1 MRKLLLATT
10 ALLFLGGTAN
20 AAIINS
26 LGTDP
31 TSATGNFIRSL
42 SGVTTPF
49 DDQYTFLLS
58 ANMTFFTI
66 AGVQNSFAQPS
77 DFITGFAASVYNY
90 GANGIFE
97 GDQLGHGD
105 DVAVIVGGPPV
116 PCQFNPACQV
126 IAGSAFLPGANYYAD
141 ISGTGGGTSGYQGGV
156 AVAAAVPGPIVGA
169 GLPGLIAAVS
179 GLFGMNFFRRRRR
192 DGVSLA

>member
-1 MRKLLLATT
+1 MKKLLLATAAMLALTT
-10 ALLFLGGTAN
+10 ASH
-20 AAIINS
+20 AAIISS

-31 TSATGNFIRSL
+31 TSASGNFIRSL
-42 SGVTTPF
+42 PGVTTPF
-49 DDQYTFLLS
+49 DDQFTFDLS
-58 ANMTFFTI
+58 AGTFFTI

-77 DFITGFAASVYNY
+77 DFITNFAASVYNY

-97 GDQLGHGD
+97 GNLPGHGD
-105 DVAVIVGGPPV
+105 DVAVIIGGPPV

-156 AVAAAVPGPIVGA
+156 AVAAVPGPIVGA
-169 GLPGLIAAVS
+169 GLPGLLAVMGMGGFYWKRRKAIAS
-179 GLFGMNFFRRRRR
+179 
-192 DGVSLA
+192 